1 MNMPDVAADNRAASR
16 ARQSNRKSK
25 AARLGYRI
33 SEWSEMT
40 GTSRQTTWRAIRNG
54 TLKRITYAGITL
66 IPDSERV
73 RLFQPNS
80 KVKSPAKAL
89 SQ

>member
-1 MNMPDVAADNRAASR
+1 MMILMKAEANRAVRR
-16 ARQSNRKSK
+16 AHQSTKNK

-54 TLKRITYAGITL
+54 TLKTVTYCGITL

-73 RLFQPNS
+73 RLGFE
-80 KVKSPAKAL
+80 VTT
-89 SQ
+89 